1 MAIED
6 GSDSGTFV
14 PAPVFLMGLN
24 EGYSQARSQI
34 LMKSKVI
41 NVNQVYAL
49 IVQDES
55 QKLVAGSN
63 YVTTETMELAALF
76 TARNNM
82 PKQKRSWGMEYD
94 YCHGKGHTRDGY
106 FKLMHCGYCNKKGH
120 LKENCNKL
128 IGYPAGFKSK
138 ARANVE
144 QYNMLLN
151 MLSKASTFETSAN
164 LAVDTGATNH
174 MTGNESFLLD
184 DGKVGSAGK
193 MPTGEFAKV
202 TKIGN
207 SHLGGGDTLKDDLCT
222 GKVKATGSREDDL
235 YILRTHH
242 KEARINREKAMTV
255 EQMEEPEIWHKRL
268 GHVPMAVIRKISSF
282 RNKDAFPLHHCD
294 VCQLSRQTRL
304 PFSVSINRADEPFN
318 LIHMDAWGHYKNS
331 CPYTPQQNGVVERKH
346 RHILETT
353 RAIKFQSNLPIRFR
367 GTCVEATTYI
377 INRVPSTIL
386 KGRSPFEALYDST
399 PSLAHMRVIG
409 CLCYAIILPKQDK
422 FGPRAVKSV
431 LLGYGVYQKG
441 YKLFN
446 MSNKTCFISRDVVFH
461 ESIFPFQDT
470 HEKQNFQSP
479 DITSLKKFCV
489 VDELDIA
496 SRNIL
501 HNHNAADS
509 TSKQIQ
515 GASANI
521 DQENHDFHAPYKDV
535 PDSVGDTG
543 AAEEHQ
549 TTTLP
554 ERRSG
559 RITKPPIW
567 LKDYVRTDKQSGVHA
582 CLYPISDVISYDSLS
597 SKYQSFITKFSE
609 EIEPKNYAE
618 AIKDDRW
625 IEAMQNEIKAL

>member
-1 MAIED
+1 MTPLLDKGYWFTGQAHIWPCKVWKELQERFNKVN
-6 GSDSGTFV
+6 GSCLYSLHKEIFTLTQGTSSVSVYYSRLNDLWDEYDSMM
-14 PAPVFLMGLN
+14 PPPSC
-24 EGYSQARSQI
+24 YSQARSQI

-294 VCQLSRQTRL
+294 VCQLSRKTRL
-304 PFSVSINRADEPFN
+304 PFS
-318 LIHMDAWGHYKNS
+318 
-331 CPYTPQQNGVVERKH
+331 
-346 RHILETT
+346 
-353 RAIKFQSNLPIRFR
+353 
-367 GTCVEATTYI
+367 
-377 INRVPSTIL
+377 
-386 KGRSPFEALYDST
+386 
-399 PSLAHMRVIG
+399 
-409 CLCYAIILPKQDK
+409 DK